1 MDVVVPHAAW
11 CPVGCQRAIS
21 VGPHQ
26 HVLAGAWH
34 CWRCKTQLL
43 KRVVLIGLKKTEHIT
58 HSCETGA
65 VCVRAFSLTSHV
77 TFQLSLQQNSVAQKS
92 WPFCILMPKADWFIH
107 WIINQTSDSF
117 MNPSI
122 RQARKNKAANGPV
135 FKTHQGITERTG

>member
-26 HVLAGAWH
+26 HVLTGAWH
-34 CWRCKTQLL
+34 CWCCKTQLL

-65 VCVRAFSLTSHV
+65 VCVRAFSYFSRNIPLITTAKLSGTKELTFLH
-77 TFQLSLQQNSVAQKS
+77 FDAKGRLIHSLDHQ
-92 WPFCILMPKADWFIH
+92 
-107 WIINQTSDSF
+107 SD
-117 MNPSI
+117 
-122 RQARKNKAANGPV
+122 K
-135 FKTHQGITERTG
+135 